1 MASSKAVTAG
11 VIGLIVLGALLA
23 NYGYQTTIYPIDRAL
38 GNLARA
44 EAAQTP
50 EELASYVIAAKRDLP
65 KTGNPVWAFPT
76 AKTDFGLMQAELDNV
91 ISRANSIASVEPHSS
106 AYSTGM
112 NDMHFTLDAM
122 QEDIVEALPYMY
134 VSATNMAL
142 GGAWIAALLGI
153 FAAARRG
160 KARYT
165 KQSQ

>member
-1 MASSKAVTAG
+1 
-11 VIGLIVLGALLA
+11 
-23 NYGYQTTIYPIDRAL
+23 
-38 GNLARA
+38 
-44 EAAQTP
+44 
-50 EELASYVIAAKRDLP
+50 
-65 KTGNPVWAFPT
+65 
-76 AKTDFGLMQAELDNV
+76 
-91 ISRANSIASVEPHSS
+91 
-106 AYSTGM
+106 M

-160 KARYT
+160 KVRYP